1 MRNDIKWKKI
11 IFHLC
16 VCLWIKWE
24 RNGIFM
30 KINRSIQF
38 IGRLITSI
46 LVLGITAFFTPGFT
60 LENVWILA
68 IAVIALTVLDFLID
82 NFTKLYFHPFVKLII
97 GFVLA
102 GIALFLVQYFV
113 IGYMLSFISIFLGA
127 LVYGLVDYMLP
138 SEEDERMISESNV
151 MIN

>member
-1 MRNDIKWKKI
+1 
-11 IFHLC
+11 
-16 VCLWIKWE
+16 
-24 RNGIFM
+24 M

-60 LENVWILA
+60 ISSIWILA
-68 IAVIALTVLDFLID
+68 LAVAILTVVDFLID
-82 NFTKLYFHPFVKLII
+82 NFTKLYYHPFIKFII

-102 GIALFLVQYFV
+102 GVALFLVQYFA
-113 IGYMLSFISIFLGA
+113 IGYMLSFLSLFLGA

-138 SEEDERMISESNV
+138 SENHTEKVYDSSV
-151 MIN
+151 S